1 MKKLRP
7 KVYVYG
13 AAVLVAVIA
22 ILLYYFFFSTFS
34 KKTETVYVYIDE
46 DDTPDRIQHV
56 VKTLGV

>member
-46 DDTPDRIQHV
+46 DDTRDSVV
-56 VKTLGV
+56 VKL